1 VKTKP
6 AQLLE
11 TLERIRDLPMVV
23 IGDLILDRYIWGR
36 VDRISPE
43 APVPVVDVR
52 RVEDRLGGAANV
64 AHNLRAIGAKVS
76 LCGFIGDDDE
86 GKQVL
91 ALLEKEGIEKEGVMV
106 DRGRPTSLKTRVI
119 ASRQQI
125 VRIDREKKEGLGA
138 AMREGFAAFVQTHLA
153 GARGIVV
160 SDYGKG
166 VISEPLIRKLAEARA
181 QGLLKIN
188 ERPLV
193 LDPHPANYSIYRDIP
208 IVKPN
213 RKEAEAA
220 VGFSI
225 VTRENAALAGEVLLK
240 LWNSD
245 MAMVTLGA
253 GGLIIMERGVKEPL
267 FLDTTAREV
276 FDVSG
281 AGDTVTSLFTAALAV
296 GASPFVAGEL
306 ANIGAGIVVS
316 EVGTVAATTEKLTA
330 EIHRLAS

>member
-6 AQLLE
+6 AELLE
-11 TLERIRDLPMVV
+11 TLKKIRDVPMVV
-23 IGDLILDRYIWGR
+23 IGDVILDRYIWGR

-43 APVPVVDVR
+43 APVPVVEVR

-91 ALLEKEGIEKEGVMV
+91 ALLEKEGIEKEGVMI

-153 GARGIVV
+153 NARGIVV

-166 VISEPLIRKLAEARA
+166 AISEPLIRRLAEARA
-181 QGLLKIN
+181 QGLLKITD
-188 ERPLV
+188 RPLV

-225 VTRENAALAGEVLLK
+225 VTKENAALAGEVLLK
-240 LWNSD
+240 LWNCD
-245 MAMVTLGA
+245 MAMITLGED
-253 GGLIIMERGVKEPL
+253 GLMIMERGAKEPA
-267 FLDTTAREV
+267 FLDTMAREV

-296 GASPFVAGEL
+296 GASPSVAGDF
-306 ANIGAGIVVS
+306 ANLGAGIVVS
-316 EVGTVAATTEKLTA
+316 EVGTVAATVDKLTA
-330 EIHRLAS
+330 EISRMG